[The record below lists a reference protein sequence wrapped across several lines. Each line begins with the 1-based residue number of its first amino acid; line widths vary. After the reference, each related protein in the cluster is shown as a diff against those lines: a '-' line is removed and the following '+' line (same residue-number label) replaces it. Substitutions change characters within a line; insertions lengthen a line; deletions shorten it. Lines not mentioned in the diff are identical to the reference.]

1 MSNILT
7 AQLTYLRTISAL
19 TALVST
25 RIYPQ
30 TIPAGTSANPTPMP
44 CLTFQMVD
52 EPVITTHNNEQLF
65 TARLQ
70 FDAWG
75 GSYTSAHAVANAL
88 FTALHGYKGSMGTVP
103 VGSVFRLIKR
113 DDSDP
118 DVALNRVIQDFI
130 FNYA

>member
-1 MSNILT
+1 MNNILT

-19 TALVST
+19 TTLVGA

-44 CLTFQMVD
+44 CLTYQMVD

-75 GSYTSAHAVANAL
+75 GSYGSAHAVADAL
-88 FTALHGYKGSMGTVP
+88 FTALHGYKGLMGAVI
-103 VGSVFRLIKR
+103 VGGVFRLIQR
-113 DDSDP
+113 DDRDP
-118 DVALNRVIQDFI
+118 DVALYRVIQDFI
-130 FNYA
+130 FNYG